1 MEHIKKNSFIIAH
14 FWMEIW
20 KSDDVRT
27 ESASHHTVKFS
38 DCDIVRNKTV
48 EWQNDTQPWL

>member
-1 MEHIKKNSFIIAH
+1 
-14 FWMEIW
+14 MEIW

-27 ESASHHTVKFS
+27 ENASHHTAKFS
-38 DCDIVRNKTV
+38 DCDVAGNTTV

>member
-1 MEHIKKNSFIIAH
+1 
-14 FWMEIW
+14 MEIW

-27 ESASHHTVKFS
+27 ESASHHIVKFS
-38 DCDIVRNKTV
+38 DCDIVGNTTV